1 MFISDTGPL
10 LKFESSFP
18 LRLVR
23 LLLAVRILFLICIE
37 NDLTYQSRQIVPPC
51 LALKQWPKCISISPQ
66 HRLERTFA
74 LLRHKVEFWWKQT
87 RRIFQPYLVTSSPH
101 FLFLKTHEAKNRQ
114 LEIFF
119 WKLEF
124 WNFFLKKEASG
135 WQAAVFLSAVNLHH
149 IVGKLSFSYQ
159 MSQVFILFVLEDR
172 TRDGVA
178 FLSFVFENTSGSFLP
193 TKLLTVW
200 NRWDESY
207 EKFNM
212 TPIS

>member
-1 MFISDTGPL
+1 MYRKRPNLPKSPNRNPMF
-10 LKFESSFP
+10 SFKAQMYLHLSTAP
-18 LRLVR
+18 AWKNVCVAAIDIYGCCATKLN
-23 LLLAVRILFLICIE
+23 FDE
-37 NDLTYQSRQIVPPC
+37 NKRGGCFSLT
-51 LALKQWPKCISISPQ
+51 
-66 HRLERTFA
+66 F
-74 LLRHKVEFWWKQT
+74 
-87 RRIFQPYLVTSSPH
+87 LVTSSPH

-124 WNFFLKKEASG
+124 WIFFLKNKSSG
-135 WQAAVFLSAVNLHH
+135 WQAAVFLSAVKLHH

-178 FLSFVFENTSGSFLP
+178 FLSCTSSFVFENTSGSFLP
-193 TKLLTVW
+193 TKLLTAS

-207 EKFNM
+207 EKFNV